1 MITYYICGQLTD
13 PAKTHRYYA
22 GSPLLVQSILS
33 VEIMNFAFAPNHCVF
48 PQHVRLSGLLE
59 SCSITQGHLS
69 LCSRLLHWSML

>member
-33 VEIMNFAFAPNHCVF
+33 VEIMNFAFAPNHCVGSF
-48 PQHVRLSGLLE
+48 FL
-59 SCSITQGHLS
+59 
-69 LCSRLLHWSML
+69 SMLDYQVCLNLVL